1 MQGTQNS
8 AGTTEGYNFLKFLQ
22 AGEEY
27 LKTFELIMNILN
39 RYVVS
44 RFYTNQMWTKK
55 SERKKPNVPLDK
67 SAGQITDINSPWKP
81 YPTCTCF

>member
-1 MQGTQNS
+1 MRGTQNS
-8 AGTTEGYNFLKFLQ
+8 AGATEGYNFLKFLQ

-44 RFYTNQMWTKK
+44 RFYTNQM
-55 SERKKPNVPLDK
+55 
-67 SAGQITDINSPWKP
+67 
-81 YPTCTCF
+81 